1 LRISKLFGKT
11 QREVPAEAE
20 TVSHQLLLKAGMIYQ
35 VAAGVYSYLPLAWRV
50 LKKIENIIREEMDA
64 AGGQELMLPALQPME
79 LWQETGRDLA
89 FGKGLFT
96 LSDRRDRKLALGPTH
111 EEVITELVSH
121 YIRSYRDLP
130 LLLYQIQ
137 TKFRDEPR
145 PRAGLLRV
153 REFTMKDLYSFDSD
167 EEGLNQSY
175 NKMLQAYQNIY
186 GRCGLPTVL
195 VEADSGAIG
204 GKDSHEFMV
213 ITETGEDEL
222 IYCPNCGYSANT
234 DKAQSIK
241 DRLADEVP
249 LPLEEVAT
257 PGITT
262 IEELA
267 NFLKVPQSHTLKVV
281 FYVADGEFVIAVI
294 RGDIEINEV
303 KLKNTLHCFELRLA
317 TEAEVEE
324 AGIVAG
330 SASPIGVNGIKVIA
344 DDSITSGVNFIA
356 GANKP
361 DTHFRNVNYP
371 RDFKVDLIADIAR
384 ARTGEGCPRCDG
396 KLSSSGGIEVGHIFK
411 LGTFISEK
419 LGAFFIDPSDVSHPI
434 IMGCYGIGLGRLL
447 AAAIEQNHD
456 DKGIIWPMSIAPYHI
471 YLCPLY
477 LENPQVATAAENLYA
492 ELELHGLE
500 VLFDDR
506 QESPGVKF
514 NDADL
519 LGIPIR
525 VTISPRTLEA
535 NSLEIK
541 KRSEKESH
549 LVPLEDIVARLK
561 ELISQGLAKLPNSV

>member
-1 LRISKLFGKT
+1 MRISKLFGKT

-20 TVSHQLLLKAGMIYQ
+20 TISHQLLLKAGMIYQ

-50 LKKIENIIREEMDA
+50 LKKIENIIREEMDK
-64 AGGQELMLPALQPME
+64 AGGQELMLPVLQPLE
-79 LWQETGRDLA
+79 LWQKTGRDLA

-111 EEVITELVSH
+111 EEVLTELVSH
-121 YIRSYRDLP
+121 YVNSYRDLP

-137 TKFRDEPR
+137 TKFRDELR

-167 EEGLNQSY
+167 EEGLSQSY

-186 GRCGLPTVL
+186 DRCGLPSVL

-213 ITETGEDEL
+213 ITETGEDEI
-222 IYCPNCGYSANT
+222 IYCRKCGYSANT
-234 DKAQSIK
+234 DKAQSVQDK
-241 DRLADEVP
+241 LADEKP
-249 LPLEEVAT
+249 LPVGEVAT

-262 IEELA
+262 IKGLS
-267 NFLKVPQSHTLKVV
+267 NLLKVPQSHTIKVV

-303 KLKNTLHCFELRLA
+303 KLKNALHCFELCLA
-317 TEAEVEE
+317 TEAEVKE

-330 SASPIGVNGIKVIA
+330 SASPIGISGIKVIA
-344 DDSITSGVNFIA
+344 DDSITSGANFVA

-361 DTHFRNVNYP
+361 DTHLRNVNYP
-371 RDFKVDLIADIAR
+371 RDFEVDLIADISLAK
-384 ARTGEGCPRCDG
+384 AEEGCPKCG
-396 KLSSSGGIEVGHIFK
+396 SKLSSSRGIEVGHIFK
-411 LGTFISEK
+411 LGTFLSEK
-419 LGAFFIDPSDVSHPI
+419 LGAFFTNPAGVSQPVV
-434 IMGCYGIGLGRLL
+434 MGCYGIGLGRLL
-447 AAAIEQNHD
+447 AAAIEQSHD

-477 LENPQVATAAENLYA
+477 IENSEVATAAEELYA
-492 ELELHGLE
+492 ELESQDLE

-525 VTISPRTLEA
+525 VTISPRTLEK
-535 NSLEIK
+535 NSIEIK
-541 KRSEKESH
+541 KRSEKDSQ
-549 LVPLEDIVARLK
+549 LVPLEEAVTRLK
-561 ELISQGLAKLPNSV
+561 ELIKS